1 MQFREIHG
9 QTRAKES
16 LLSMASGGRLPH
28 AVMLVGSPGSGD
40 LALAMAFAQYVLCE
54 NPVDGDSCG
63 QCRHCKKA
71 GRLIHPDLHFSFP
84 TVGKDVVSDNLLPQW
99 REAVAANPYLS
110 LNDWLDGL
118 DAGNKQANINRAECL
133 QVIKKLSLKSF
144 ESPNKVL
151 VMWLPEYMGREGN
164 RLLKL
169 IEEPPEN
176 TLLIFVAQK
185 EELLLGTIVSRCQ
198 MVRVPRLRDE
208 EVAAALQ
215 ALKSLPKEKAELLGH
230 LADGDLNDALK
241 LSQNQEFSYS
251 DLLVSWLR
259 QCYTGNGVEI
269 ARMAEKICE
278 FGREEQ
284 KQFLQYGLHF
294 LREMT
299 QIKLSGDASKARL
312 LEAERKPA
320 QNLAAL
326 MSVDQLDQMNRLL
339 TDCAYYVERNAN
351 QKLLFLDASI
361 QMHKLFRKNPQLT
374 KG

>member
-9 QTRAKES
+9 QSWAKGS

-28 AVMLVGSPGSGD
+28 AVMLIGSPGSGD
-40 LALAMAFAQYVLCE
+40 LALALAFAQYVLCE
-54 NPVDGDSCG
+54 SPMEGDSCG

-71 GRLIHPDLHFSFP
+71 ARLIHPDLHFSFP
-84 TVGKDVVSDNLLPQW
+84 TVGKDVTSDSLLPQW
-99 REAVAANPYLS
+99 REAVAENPFLNV
-110 LNDWLDGL
+110 NDWLEHL

-133 QVIKKLSLKSF
+133 HVVKKLSLKSF
-144 ESPNKVL
+144 ESPFKVL

-198 MVRVPRLRDE
+198 LVRVPRLKDE
-208 EVAAALQ
+208 EIAQALQ
-215 ALKSLPKEKAELLGH
+215 QLKSLPPEKAHLLAH

-241 LSQNQEFSYS
+241 LSQNQEYSFS
-251 DLLVSWLR
+251 DLFISWLR
-259 QCYTGNGVEI
+259 HCYTGNGVELT
-269 ARMAEKICE
+269 AMTEKICQ

-299 QIKLSGDASKARL
+299 QIKLTGEASNARL
-312 LEAERKPA
+312 LEAEKKPA
-320 QNLAAL
+320 QSLAGL
-326 MSVDQLDQMNRLL
+326 LSVEQLDKMSRLL
-339 TDCAYYVERNAN
+339 NDCAYYIERNAN

-361 QMHKLFRKNPQLT
+361 QVHKLFKMNRQPVN
-374 KG
+374 G